1 MKKKVLFIV
10 VLMLILIFTMS
21 LVSCSDGSTTN
32 NGSNNTYNPVD
43 KPNVPSVE
51 VPDDNDENNNDG
63 KDDDDIIIQPSP
75 FDMAVNSLKEVGR
88 YDAVDKEYEL
98 LIPIDSTN
106 DLLIY
111 WDEINNTISILFTS
125 GTDSGVIL
133 TIDKNLGPKY
143 AWAVMQGK
151 YLLGGTVSFSPYT
164 GENIKYLKTNIPDS
178 MSSLI
183 PPMKNLAKAGI
194 KLCCSGFDLF
204 LKLVKLDLEL
214 SDFNIYITT

>member
-10 VLMLILIFTMS
+10 VLMLILIFTLS
-21 LVSCSDGSTTN
+21 LVGCSDGSTTN

-51 VPDDNDENNNDG
+51 VPDDNDEDNNDG

-133 TIDKNLGPKY
+133 TIDKNLGPQY
-143 AWAVMQGK
+143 SWAVMQGK

-164 GENIKYLKTNIPDS
+164 GANIKYLKTNIPDS

-183 PPMKNLAKAGI
+183 PSMKNLAKAGI

-204 LKLVKLDLEL
+204 LNLVKLDLEL

>member
-1 MKKKVLFIV
+1 M
-10 VLMLILIFTMS
+10 
-21 LVSCSDGSTTN
+21 
-32 NGSNNTYNPVD
+32 Y
-43 KPNVPSVE
+43 
-51 VPDDNDENNNDG
+51 NNDG
-63 KDDDDIIIQPSP
+63 KDDDDIIIQPTP

-133 TIDKNLGPKY
+133 TIDKNLGPQY
-143 AWAVMQGK
+143 SWAVMQGK

-164 GENIKYLKTNIPDS
+164 GANIKYLKTNIPDS

-183 PPMKNLAKAGI
+183 PSMKNLAKAGI

-204 LKLVKLDLEL
+204 LNLVKLDLEL

>member
-1 MKKKVLFIV
+1 
-10 VLMLILIFTMS
+10 MS
-21 LVSCSDGSTTN
+21 LVSCSDGSHTN

-51 VPDDNDENNNDG
+51 VPDN
-63 KDDDDIIIQPSP
+63 IIQPSP

-98 LIPIDSTN
+98 LIPIDSTS

-111 WDEINNTISILFTS
+111 WDEINNTISILFIS

-133 TIDKNLGPKY
+133 TIDKNLGPQY
-143 AWAVMQGK
+143 AWSVMQGK